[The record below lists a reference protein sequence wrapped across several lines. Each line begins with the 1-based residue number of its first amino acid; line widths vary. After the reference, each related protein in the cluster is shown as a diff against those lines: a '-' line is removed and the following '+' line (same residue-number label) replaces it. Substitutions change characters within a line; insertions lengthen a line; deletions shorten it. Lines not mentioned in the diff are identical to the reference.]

1 MGLASGSF
9 LGKTPPLTETSPP
22 GDQGLSP
29 LIPAPLI
36 PLKSWWHVAPSP
48 AHSLRQV
55 LCVCLYHWIQIQL
68 EIYGKETTREVTAFP
83 CALPACAG
91 SSPSPPAWPE
101 FMETSQVSDSHLP
114 FLPWERGAQPLCSE
128 PGTFCLKVPLSWD
141 GVL

>member
-48 AHSLRQV
+48 AHSSGRS
-55 LCVCLYHWIQIQL
+55 CVSVC
-68 EIYGKETTREVTAFP
+68 TT
-83 CALPACAG
+83 G
-91 SSPSPPAWPE
+91 SRSN
-101 FMETSQVSDSHLP
+101 
-114 FLPWERGAQPLCSE
+114 
-128 PGTFCLKVPLSWD
+128 
-141 GVL
+141 